1 MPVVSYDVK
10 AADVEISKVT
20 AQTAQAFF
28 GDTIPA
34 TVDGTPI
41 QFEYYNS
48 FTSPVVGLNV
58 DTSSI
63 ISTPSDMAT
72 YDFVV
77 YRWLASSG
85 FSLHY
90 DTVVFDD
97 FYLRFGDYARGGFA
111 LSCRLSD
118 GIQAGINNAVSYP
131 DNFCGSFPAVRANS
145 SASAN
150 LANYYGTMYFS
161 PDNGSSLNFRP
172 VYYSFDTG
180 GILDTLQFQSIDNYN
195 TSGNTVL
202 YFVIICPYIGS
213 SMSGQPPFTTTT
225 SETTTGINVN
235 VDVNVDMTETNGLL
249 DQIKDG
255 ISGLAQSILDG
266 LKNLFI
272 PSDDFLDQ
280 FTADM
285 EGLAQDHLGGLYQA
299 EQLLVDMFES
309 FDEVAAKEEIYIP
322 AAHIPLAGSELVL
335 GDWHIPLK
343 VAGLPAI
350 LYDGIAFI
358 IDFLA
363 LMAFL
368 SMCRTKLEVFL
379 VPESEAIKD

>member
-1 MPVVSYDVK
+1 MSLAVDAV
-10 AADVEISKVT
+10 DVEITKVT

-28 GDTIPA
+28 GDTIAA

-41 QFEYYNS
+41 QFEYYDS
-48 FTSPVVGLNV
+48 FTAPVVGLNV
-58 DTSSI
+58 DASSI
-63 ISTPSDMAT
+63 ISTPNDMET

-77 YRWLASSG
+77 YRWLSSSG
-85 FSLHY
+85 FSFHY

-118 GIQAGINNAVSYP
+118 GIQASINNAESFP
-131 DNFCGSFPAVRANS
+131 DNYCGSFPAVRANS
-145 SASAN
+145 SASSS
-150 LANYYGTMYFS
+150 LANYYGTMYFT
-161 PDNGSSLNFRP
+161 PDSGNLNFRP
-172 VYYSFDTG
+172 IYYSFDSG
-180 GILDTLQFQSIDNYN
+180 GILDSLQFQSIDNYS
-195 TSGNTVL
+195 SGSNTVM
-202 YFVIICPYIGS
+202 YFIVICPYIGG

-225 SETTTGINVN
+225 AETTTGINVTVE
-235 VDVNVDMTETNGLL
+235 VDVDLDETNGLL
-249 DQIKDG
+249 GQIKEG
-255 ISGLAQSILDG
+255 IAGLAQSILDG

-299 EQLLVDMFES
+299 EQLLVDMFED
-309 FDEVAAKEEIYIP
+309 FGDVTAKEEIYIP
-322 AAHIPLAGSELVL
+322 PAHIPLAGSELVL

-343 VAGLPAI
+343 VAGLPDI

-368 SMCRTKLEVFL
+368 SMCRRKLEIFL
-379 VPESEAIKD
+379 VPESEAIKE